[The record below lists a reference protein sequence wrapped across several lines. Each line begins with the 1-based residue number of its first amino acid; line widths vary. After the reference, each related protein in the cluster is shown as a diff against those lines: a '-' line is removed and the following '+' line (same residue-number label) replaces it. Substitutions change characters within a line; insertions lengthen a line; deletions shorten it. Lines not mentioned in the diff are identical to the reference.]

1 MSEVTEI
8 TYVPKKLDIKLK
20 AKFWAAYTQQ
30 PYYEEGRIPKFT
42 EVRQI
47 LNTSSID
54 KKWKSELFKE
64 WFLDNNTG
72 IAKLFA
78 ERDNMINNLIA
89 ITQGDGKDSDKLKA
103 MSMAFDL
110 MNMGKKPKPII
121 KMIDSGIDK
130 MEEHEIE
137 AELQRIED
145 ARKKKTDIGD

>member
-1 MSEVTEI
+1 MSEITEI
-8 TYVPKKLDIKLK
+8 TFVPKKLDIKLK
-20 AKFWAAYTQQ
+20 AKFWAAYTKQ
-30 PYYEEGRIPKFT
+30 PYYEEGKEPKFT

-54 KKWKSELFKE
+54 KKWKNELFKE

-103 MSMAFDL
+103 MSMAFEL
-110 MNMGKKPKPII
+110 MGMGKKPAPVKM
-121 KMIDSGIDK
+121 MIDSGIDK
-130 MEEHEIE
+130 MDEHQIE
-137 AELQRIED
+137 AELQRIGD
-145 ARKKKTDIGD
+145 AKKKSDIGD